1 MYWIS
6 LVMRV
11 EFAIFGR
18 STRTLVEVLP
28 YFGCKTT
35 SPCTMLVRVFICSF
49 IILYCVYLQ
58 DSRSLYCSTVL
69 CFNQFGCF
77 NSIPCW
83 MA

>member
-18 STRTLVEVLP
+18 STCTLVEVLP

-35 SPCTMLVRVFICSF
+35 RPHCFP
-49 IILYCVYLQ
+49 
-58 DSRSLYCSTVL
+58 DSRKNPTKSVKSDGVV
-69 CFNQFGCF
+69 G
-77 NSIPCW
+77 PE
-83 MA
+83 